1 MLKHANICGTI
12 VGLLFGIGNGFVDQY
27 ADKFEKAN
35 RDFSVE
41 LDTTDGF
48 SMDIHKRNFME
59 KLSENVTVVVENS
72 GEFLYDCIDG
82 FCYYV
87 LGD

>member
-1 MLKHANICGTI
+1 MLKNAIICGAI
-12 VGLLFGIGNGFVDQY
+12 VGLIFGLGNGFVDQY
-27 ADKFEKAN
+27 EDEFKTAN
-35 RDFSVE
+35 RDFAVE

-48 SMDIHKRNFME
+48 SIDIHKRSFME
-59 KLSENVTVVVENS
+59 KLCESGTVVIENA
-72 GEFLYDCIDG
+72 GDFLEDSVDA